1 MALNILLMKIGHSI
15 IQGMEQ
21 GLGGRG
27 LFSVDHKFIF
37 YAEEIDC
44 NLKFAATKNTN
55 PMMWGKKMERR
66 REKPN
71 ERFLAHLATRMLNQN
86 AEENDK
92 LEWWQKDASPVGT
105 E

>member
-1 MALNILLMKIGHSI
+1 MALNILLMKIGRSI

-71 ERFLAHLATRMLNQN
+71 EHFLAHLAT
-86 AEENDK
+86 
-92 LEWWQKDASPVGT
+92 
-105 E
+105 